1 MTTHTFAHPTP
12 GPNRFGLHYF
22 PDHLHYRQADLHTWL
37 PHLKGLGCG
46 WLTLLSA
53 PDRAIPEFFLR
64 TLLQEGI
71 QPIVHFNLPMHAN
84 PKQKDL
90 HLILE
95 QYARWGVRF
104 VCIFDSPNAR
114 TAWPA
119 AAWSR
124 AELVE
129 RFLDSFI
136 PLAQRIASAGMLPVF
151 PPLQPGGDYWDT
163 AFLYAALK
171 GLQRRATQDLL
182 SGMALGAYAWA
193 GNHPLNWGAG
203 GPERWPKARPYTRSL
218 STQDHMAFRIFDW
231 YLAIARSVFGVEL
244 PILLMRA
251 GSRLDDASHPNLPAI
266 ELDAHTRAN
275 FSLIQSLANAPEI
288 ANLSL
293 EPISQRVLACNFW
306 LLSTAPTS
314 PHKKQAWFQPDGS
327 HLPIVD
333 RVKNWLASAPVDQ
346 YGTAQAIR
354 QPISH
359 YLLLPSFEWGVADWH
374 LEAIRPYVKKYR
386 PTIGFSTAEARL
398 AQKVTVVGEYELFPD
413 DIVEQLLSAGCI
425 VEQIRAS
432 GTELAQIMSDR

>member
-1 MTTHTFAHPTP
+1 MIMNSTTHRSF

-22 PDHLHYRQADLHTWL
+22 PDHLHYRQADINSWL
-37 PHLKGLGCG
+37 PVIKSLGAG
-46 WLTLLSA
+46 WLTVLSA

-71 QPIVHFNLPMHAN
+71 QPIVHFNLPLQHNAD
-84 PKQKDL
+84 QKEMQ
-90 HLILE
+90 LILE

-104 VCIFDSPNAR
+104 VCVFDSPNTRA
-114 TAWPA
+114 AWPT
-119 AAWSR
+119 AAWGRS
-124 AELVE
+124 ELVE
-129 RFLDSFI
+129 RFLDNFV

-171 GLQRRATQDLL
+171 GLQRRTNGDLL
-182 SGMALGAYAWA
+182 SSLAIGAYAWA

-218 STQDHMAFRIFDW
+218 VTQDHMAFRIFDW
-231 YLAIARSVFGVEL
+231 YLAITRSVVGAEL
-244 PILLMRA
+244 PILLLRA
-251 GSRLDDASHPNLPAI
+251 GARLGDVSHPNLPAI
-266 ELDAHTRAN
+266 DQEAHTRAN

-288 ANLSL
+288 AELNL
-293 EPISQRVLACNFW
+293 EPVSQRVLACNFW
-306 LLSTAPTS
+306 LLATSPTS
-314 PHKKQAWFQPDGS
+314 PHKGQAWFQPDGS

-333 RVKNWLASAPVDQ
+333 RVQSWMASTPADNHAV
-346 YGTAQAIR
+346 AQAIR
-354 QPISH
+354 QPIPH

-386 PTIGFSTAEARL
+386 PTIGFSAAEARL
-398 AQKVTVVGEYELFPD
+398 AQKVTIVGGYELFPD

>member
-1 MTTHTFAHPTP
+1 MTYHLTP
-12 GPNRFGLHYF
+12 HAGPNRFGLHYF
-22 PDHLHYRQADLHTWL
+22 PDQVHYRQADLNTWL
-37 PHLKGLGCG
+37 PQIKSLGAG

-71 QPIVHFNLPMHAN
+71 QPIVHFNLPMQYGTN
-84 PKQKDL
+84 QKEIQ
-90 HLILE
+90 LILE

-104 VCIFDSPNAR
+104 VCLFDSPNTRA
-114 TAWPA
+114 AWPA

-129 RFLDSFI
+129 RFLDGFA
-136 PLAQRIASAGMLPVF
+136 PLAQRVANAGMLPVF

-171 GLQRRATQDLL
+171 GLQRRVAPELL
-182 SGMALGAYAWA
+182 SSMALGAYAWA
-193 GNHPLNWGAG
+193 GNYPLNWGAG

-231 YLAIARSVFGVEL
+231 YLAIARSVLGVEM
-244 PILLMRA
+244 PILLLRA
-251 GSRLDDASHPNLPAI
+251 GSRLGDAGHPHLPAI
-266 ELDAHTRAN
+266 DLEAHTRTN
-275 FSLIQSLANAPEI
+275 FSLIQALANAPAI
-288 ANLSL
+288 ADLDL
-293 EPISQRVLACNFW
+293 EAVSQRVLACNFW
-306 LLSTAPTS
+306 LLSALPAS
-314 PHKKQAWFQPDGS
+314 PHKAQAWFQPDGS

-333 RVKNWLASAPVDQ
+333 RIQSWFA
-346 YGTAQAIR
+346 TAVRDETNPIQAIR
-354 QPISH
+354 QPIAH

-386 PTIGFSTAEARL
+386 PTIGFSLAEARL
-398 AQKVTVVGEYELFPD
+398 AQKVTVVGGYELFPD
-413 DIVEQLLSAGCI
+413 NVVEQLLSAGCI

-432 GTELAQIMSDR
+432 GTELAQILSDR